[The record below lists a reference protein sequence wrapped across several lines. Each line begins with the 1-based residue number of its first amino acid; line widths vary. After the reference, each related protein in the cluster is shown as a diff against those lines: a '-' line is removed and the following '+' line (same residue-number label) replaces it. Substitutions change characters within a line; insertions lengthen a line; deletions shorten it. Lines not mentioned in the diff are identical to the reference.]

1 MPNPNK
7 AITNTKRTGQWLTM
21 VLTDHKTLEHELANI
36 LDVSEQRVINW
47 AKGERGM
54 RLYMVM
60 AICYI
65 FELDEDPK
73 KIYQFLKE
81 P

>member
-1 MPNPNK
+1 MGNPNVNM
-7 AITNTKRTGQWLTM
+7 TNPKRTGQWLTM
-21 VLTDHKTLEHELANI
+21 VLTEHKTLEHELAKM

-54 RLYMVM
+54 RQYMVM
-60 AICYI
+60 AICYM
-65 FELDEDPK
+65 FGLEGDPV
-73 KIYQFLKE
+73 KIYQLLRE

>member
-7 AITNTKRTGQWLTM
+7 GITNPKRTGQWLTM
-21 VLTDHKTLEHELANI
+21 VLTDHKTLEHELAKI